1 MQEIQLLS
9 DTLLYKAQGE
19 WRNRIEVSISPE
31 NAVNSRITLTS
42 EDPEHMYFIVT
53 DDEGRESKTKSI
65 RLSRKGEENISFFA
79 VGNMEGKYLIHIE
92 SEDGNLN
99 KQVQMTLAP
108 PDNYL
113 PESLPRRPTPAP
125 VTTPVPEVTPEADVN
140 PTPDPTP
147 WQDYSYYGNSAPDY
161 SGWES
166 TAPVTSVAPVETVPE
181 AAPLPVY
188 TPEPVL
194 PLSCSI
200 AQVELAV
207 GESFRLG
214 DCLDGI
220 EGGYLTAASN
230 PGGIVSIDQAN
241 GFLLTGLSPGS
252 CTVTVS
258 KGTETISVSV
268 SVS

>member
-1 MQEIQLLS
+1 
-9 DTLLYKAQGE
+9 
-19 WRNRIEVSISPE
+19 
-31 NAVNSRITLTS
+31 
-42 EDPEHMYFIVT
+42 
-53 DDEGRESKTKSI
+53 
-65 RLSRKGEENISFFA
+65 
-79 VGNMEGKYLIHIE
+79 
-92 SEDGNLN
+92 
-99 KQVQMTLAP
+99 MTLAP
-108 PDNYL
+108 PDNYI
-113 PESLPRRPTPAP
+113 PESPPPRPTPAP
-125 VTTPVPEVTPEADVN
+125 ITTPVPEATPKADVN

-220 EGGYLTAASN
+220 EGGYLTAVSS